1 MSLKLLV
8 TIVVVAVAAGG
19 FASLV
24 ALVFAWGVRTGAATA
39 ESAVRGLQNLI
50 AERDM
55 HARLADLVAFLSA
68 MRESKDSIDALAVAV
83 TTADRIA
90 TRAARL
96 FAIVGGL
103 LGLLAAVLDNI
114 ITAAWWPHGPKA
126 SSWRPPPD
134 SIAKA
139 VLAGAVMVVAGII
152 VAFALTPLITH
163 RRPKLPK
170 RLKRQRSH
178 GAPAQ

>member
-1 MSLKLLV
+1 
-8 TIVVVAVAAGG
+8 
-19 FASLV
+19 
-24 ALVFAWGVRTGAATA
+24 
-39 ESAVRGLQNLI
+39 
-50 AERDM
+50 
-55 HARLADLVAFLSA
+55 
-68 MRESKDSIDALAVAV
+68 DALAVAV

-114 ITAAWWPHGPKA
+114 ITAAWWPHGTKA
-126 SSWRPPPD
+126 SSWTPPPD

-163 RRPKLPK
+163 GRPRLPK